1 MSYLNKLEKFLC
13 VLSILSIVVLVVM
26 QVFMRYVT
34 GQSLAWSEELTSWCF
49 LWMAWLGI
57 SANYV
62 KDEHISIG
70 GITLL
75 MSSDKLKKLISL
87 FVCVCS
93 VLFLGYLALITY
105 QTMMKP
111 YIWRQSSVVLG
122 LPVYILYVSVITG
135 CLLSIVNLIYTNV
148 MSFKK
153 ITDNQE

>member
-13 VLSILSIVVLVVM
+13 VLSILSIVFLVVM

-57 SANYV
+57 SANYI
-62 KDEHISIG
+62 KNEHISIG
-70 GITLL
+70 GLTLL
-75 MSSDKLKKLISL
+75 ISSKKAKQVSSLLI
-87 FVCVCS
+87 CVCS

-105 QTMMKP
+105 QTTMKP

-122 LPVYILYVSVITG
+122 LPVYILYISVVTG
-135 CLLSIVNLIYTNV
+135 CILSIVNLIYFNV
-148 MSFKK
+148 ISFKNNK
-153 ITDNQE
+153 

>member
-1 MSYLNKLEKFLC
+1 MSLINRLEKLFC

-70 GITLL
+70 GLTLFL
-75 MSSDKLKKLISL
+75 SGKKVKRLVSI
-87 FVCVCS
+87 FVCVS
-93 VLFLGYLALITY
+93 SALFLGYLALITY
-105 QTMMKP
+105 QTMIKP

-122 LPVYILYVSVITG
+122 LPVYILYISVIVG
-135 CLLSIVNLIYTNV
+135 CVLSILNLIYSNIV
-148 MSFKK
+148 SLKK
-153 ITDNQE
+153 E